1 MASRSS
7 HSCASASAPT
17 VGLRWSRSRS
27 PPTRAR
33 TTARRRWPP
42 ASICTSPSRWI
53 PMRSPTPW
61 WVRSSARAAWAGA
74 SASLGGSSLELPR
87 REALQVDV
95 ELVQPRIAAVAGE
108 LDLELHLGGL
118 HGKLTD
124 RTLGADARTS
134 PGTVGPSPRELAVSD
149 HQARLLA
156 QAFFVHLAYL
166 GSRRPSQTPDASGSG
181 ACRASRKPGGRRFS
195 VSPLGR
201 GLCWTKVNTYVLR
214 PAVRSQPESCVRC
227 GARNSV
233 GSVSSA
239 ALPKACDERPHHHLD
254 M

>member
-149 HQARLLA
+149 HQARFLA

-181 ACRASRKPGGRRFS
+181 ACRASRKPDGRRFS

-201 GLCWTKVNTYVLR
+201 GLCWTKVIRTFC
-214 PAVRSQPESCVRC
+214 ESS
-227 GARNSV
+227 GKITA
-233 GSVSSA
+233 
-239 ALPKACDERPHHHLD
+239 
-254 M
+254 